1 MGKRFKCSKAFT
13 LMEMLVV
20 IAIIGIILIIVIPS
34 VSTVLNNRNK
44 KLYQTHMLTVEAA
57 AKTYVDQYEGQLV
70 ELDKECFNIDYS
82 LLLKE
87 NLKESDI
94 HCSGN
99 VIINKVQGSR
109 TYEPAYYLTCT
120 DSNGEIVHKGDAKPK
135 GCKGF
140 NGKFKMSYGIYTDS
154 GYTSTYDGSY
164 YVRNAYVK
172 FESTSPYNSPISHY
186 EYSTSL
192 DGNWS
197 RIDNNSNLGTNEQL
211 KNYVGTIY
219 IRSVDEDG
227 NTSTNEEFKV
237 KMDNTGPNFSTSVSG
252 NYLVKR
258 LNIYDVSDSGVKTL
272 AENAYS
278 YDGGNTWV
286 KEMSREYIENT
297 TLQVCSRDNLDNRT
311 CKTVEISG
319 IDRVAPTIT
328 AISNKVYINRGD
340 SKNIAD
346 YFRITYSPLG
356 GTVNCTVSNT
366 SNLSFGINTVT
377 CTATGVNTLQ
387 ASSSIV
393 IAHQYSATPHCSG
406 GRTLS
411 NGSCVY
417 SYTNNEAKC
426 GCSIWKSCASQ
437 AECGVTNRTCR
448 TESCGVA
455 SYNYCQHYLCGS
467 HNKTC
472 SIAACGEILQS
483 CTNEAICGCETYKCT
498 LYKRC
503 SIGNIVG
510 TCNDNTECYRQ
521 SNVEVN
527 SGLSSCNSTCSNW
540 CVNNHHGGV
549 KGCSVPGAVST
560 GRQSACGTE
569 EVTGSA
575 CNNANSKT
583 CKTAKTCTSRDC
595 GPVSYKTCSDPGC
608 GTENDYCRIKE
619 CGVEQYN
626 QCQHADCGS
635 DINVC
640 RNKTC
645 GCETAASC
653 TKTENEYR
661 YYQCDS
667 VGNNGSNGTL
677 NSSTGICSF

>member
-1 MGKRFKCSKAFT
+1 MKSRSKSKAFT
-13 LMEMLVV
+13 LIEMLVV
-20 IAIIGIILIIVIPS
+20 IAIVGIILIIVIPS

-57 AKTYVDQYEGQLV
+57 ASTYVDQYEGQLV
-70 ELDKECFNIDYS
+70 ELNKECFNIDYS

-94 HCSGN
+94 HCTGN
-99 VIINKVQGSR
+99 VIFRKQQASKS
-109 TYEPAYYLTCT
+109 YEPSYYLTCT
-120 DSNGEIVHKGDAKPK
+120 DSNGEIIHKGEAKPV
-135 GCKGF
+135 GCMGF

-154 GYTSTYDGSY
+154 GYTNAYDGSY

-172 FESTSPYNSPISHY
+172 FESTSPYSSPISHY
-186 EYSTSL
+186 EYATSL

-219 IRSVDEDG
+219 VRSVDEDG
-227 NTSTNEEFKV
+227 NTSTNVEFKV
-237 KMDNTGPNFSTSVSG
+237 KMDNAGPTFSTSVGG

-297 TLQVCSRDNLDNRT
+297 TLQVCSRDTLDNRT

-328 AISNKVYINRGD
+328 PISSKVYINVGD

-346 YFRITYSPLG
+346 YFKITYSPLG

-366 SNLSFGINTVT
+366 NSLSFGTNTVT

-393 IAHQYSATPHCSG
+393 IAHQYSATAYCSG

-426 GCSIWKSCASQ
+426 GCSVWKSCASQ

-448 TESCGVA
+448 TKACGVEQ
-455 SYNYCQHYLCGS
+455 YVNCQHYLCGS
-467 HNKTC
+467 HDKTC
-472 SIAACGEILQS
+472 TIAACGVATYQS
-483 CTNEAICGCETYKCT
+483 CPNETICGCALYECT

-503 SIGNIVG
+503 
-510 TCNDNTECYRQ
+510 TKC
-521 SNVEVN
+521 
-527 SGLSSCNSTCSNW
+527 TCSVWSRTEYGCNRASFEYD
-540 CVNNHHGGV
+540 CRSNQSGGS
-549 KGCSVPGAVST
+549 GYASFST
-560 GRQSACGTE
+560 GRYSGCGTE
-569 EVTGSA
+569 RVTGSE
-575 CNNANSKT
+575 CNNANSKS
-583 CKTAKTCTSRDC
+583 CLTAASCPNEKCDPATYKTCT
-595 GPVSYKTCSDPGC
+595 DPGC
-608 GTENDYCRIKE
+608 GTENNYCRIKE
-619 CGVEQYN
+619 CGVESYVS
-626 QCQHADCGS
+626 CQHADCGY
-635 DINVC
+635 DVNVC

-661 YYQCDS
+661 YYQCDR
-667 VGNNGSNGTL
+667 VGNNGTKGTL